1 MLNGQKA
8 DFVLIAAKAW
18 PETQPE
24 PAEKLSVTISRTWD
38 VRPSTH
44 AGPPGRHRHNPVR
57 PGPHA
62 VATRAQPRAM
72 AATRS
77 Q

>member
-38 VRPSTH
+38 IRPCMH
-44 AGPPGRHRHNPVR
+44 AGPPG
-57 PGPHA
+57 
-62 VATRAQPRAM
+62 
-72 AATRS
+72 
-77 Q
+77 